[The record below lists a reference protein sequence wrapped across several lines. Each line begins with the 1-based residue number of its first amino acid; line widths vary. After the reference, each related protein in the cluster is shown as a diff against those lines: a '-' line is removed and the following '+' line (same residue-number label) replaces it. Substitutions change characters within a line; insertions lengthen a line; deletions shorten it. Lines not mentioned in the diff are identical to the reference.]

1 MVQLLSLPFII
12 TSSISLILGGFF
24 MFLYYHLSSR
34 HEESVQYYFVFS
46 LSALVSSVFLGAFA
60 VLLNSGENLDYL
72 NISNRV
78 TIICAMFTIVLSLH
92 FYVSFFAYKGA
103 VLLKGCYAI
112 CTLFSLLCLLPNQ
125 YFLVNEFYA
134 TSHYY
139 TGLTFGPLFKL
150 WGGWVL
156 LLSFY
161 SLMILVRIY
170 LLQRKNQ
177 DKHSLIMVK
186 LSLGAAFIWMITG
199 LGDALTGIQLIDL
212 PPLAWIGSFLV
223 TCCIAWILI
232 LDIDNLYQDRRLLS
246 NRLMYDHLTQ
256 AFSRSYFEIRLI
268 ETIKTM
274 QQRGF
279 IGLYVCI
286 FDVDDFKAVND
297 SYGHANGDQLLKGIS
312 SIAKDAIRPSDC
324 FARLG
329 GDEFVL
335 LLTDVHL
342 DSDAFRIVEDIRNS
356 ILKTSFGIGAHK
368 FNASCSF
375 GMVSAELEHLK
386 INDLPSQLLS
396 YADQALYTS
405 KHQGKNTLTVSTLP
419 LSEL

>member
-1 MVQLLSLPFII
+1 
-12 TSSISLILGGFF
+12 
-24 MFLYYHLSSR
+24 
-34 HEESVQYYFVFS
+34 FS
-46 LSALVSSVFLGAFA
+46 LSALVSGIFQGAFA
-60 VLLNSGENLDYL
+60 VLINSGENLNYL

-92 FYVSFFAYKGA
+92 FYVSFFGYKGA

-112 CTLFSLLCLLPNQ
+112 CIFFSLLCLVPNQ
-125 YFLVNEFYA
+125 YFLAKEFYA

-139 TGLTFGPLFKL
+139 TGLSFGPLFKL

-156 LLSFY
+156 LLSVY

-170 LLQRKNQ
+170 LRQRKNQ
-177 DKHSLIMVK
+177 DNHSLTMVK
-186 LSLGAAFIWMITG
+186 LLLGAAIIWMITG
-199 LGDALTGIQLIDL
+199 LGDALTGIQVIDL
-212 PPLAWIGSFLV
+212 PPLTWMGSFLV
-223 TCCIAWILI
+223 TCCIAWILV
-232 LDIDNLYQDRRLLS
+232 LHIDNLYEDRRLLS

-256 AFSRSYFEIRLI
+256 AFSRSYFEIRLR

-286 FDVDDFKAVND
+286 FDIDDFKSVND

-335 LLTDVHL
+335 LLTDVQV
-342 DSDAFRIVEDIRNS
+342 DSDAFRIVDGIRNS
-356 ILKTSFGIGAHK
+356 ILKTSFGIGSHK

-375 GMVSAELEHLK
+375 GMAGAGPEHLK
-386 INDLPSQLLS
+386 VKDLPSQLLS

-405 KHQGKNTLTVSTLP
+405 KHQGKNAVSVTTLP
-419 LSEL
+419 LSESSAPSCVGSK